1 MKLLFR
7 LSILIFF
14 SSLSFTY
21 AQIGINT
28 QTPDPS
34 SAFDITSSSGGIL
47 IPRLTNSQKN
57 NISNPATGLMIYQI
71 DSTPGFY
78 FYNGTSWEQLIT
90 SVNLLVTSSKIV
102 DGTITSSD
110 LSSGIDATKIGSGL
124 VTDTEFGYID
134 GLTSSAQTQIT
145 GLGTDITTNTTAIS
159 ANTSSITT
167 LSSTISNLTDSDTT
181 YSSGT
186 GLTLNGTTF
195 SIDSSVV
202 TSTYT
207 GGVTINGTV
216 TATKFVGDGSGLTG
230 VTTTSLGDDIVTSS
244 KIVDGTITSSDLSSG
259 IDATKIG
266 SGLVTDTEF
275 GYIDGLTSS
284 AQTQIT
290 GLGTDITT
298 NTTAI
303 SANTSSIT
311 TLSST
316 ISNLTD
322 SDTTYSSGTGLTLNG
337 TTFSIDSSVVTSTYT
352 GGVTIN
358 GTVTATKFVGDGSG
372 LTGISSS
379 SSGLINAGYYSTTEI
394 NNLSPNLGDIVYDY
408 TSATLKIYASTPG
421 NYNQKRLSWDTNRT
435 SYNGFNQTAISDK
448 YYYSGKIIKDCY
460 INYLTYYNTMDS
472 QYKHGFV
479 YKDTDRELSNGKGY
493 KVPDGTFFKAGD
505 YIHFEFLSSNA
516 NLVDNSQPNTS
527 SNTVYRWNSE
537 YDNNE
542 FLEYIDS
549 FTFKIF
555 YQTRVDAGYP
565 ESQWYVDSNNY
576 FALSVGIAPVNK
588 SFKTI
593 IDY

>member
-71 DSTPGFY
+71 DLTPGFY

-110 LSSGIDATKIGSGL
+110 LSSGIDAIKIGSGS

-230 VTTTSLGDDIVTSS
+230 VNSIGLNGFLNYNG
-244 KIVDGTITSSDLSSG
+244 KIVSSSFLISNGDVRGTLNPTTITNGGTPMAPIVVPPGKIYNIKHLFIYKTGTRHKSNFYVDGYPLWGESG
-259 IDATKIG
+259 
-266 SGLVTDTEF
+266 E
-275 GYIDGLTSS
+275 
-284 AQTQIT
+284 
-290 GLGTDITT
+290 
-298 NTTAI
+298 
-303 SANTSSIT
+303 
-311 TLSST
+311 
-316 ISNLTD
+316 
-322 SDTTYSSGTGLTLNG
+322 
-337 TTFSIDSSVVTSTYT
+337 
-352 GGVTIN
+352 GGVTP
-358 GTVTATKFVGDGSG
+358 GEVDFWLHEGQQLSMSYGEWDG
-372 LTGISSS
+372 
-379 SSGLINAGYYSTTEI
+379 
-394 NNLSPNLGDIVYDY
+394 
-408 TSATLKIYASTPG
+408 
-421 NYNQKRLSWDTNRT
+421 
-435 SYNGFNQTAISDK
+435 YNGSF
-448 YYYSGKIIKDCY
+448 G
-460 INYLTYYNTMDS
+460 
-472 QYKHGFV
+472 
-479 YKDTDRELSNGKGY
+479 DR
-493 KVPDGTFFKAGD
+493 
-505 YIHFEFLSSNA
+505 
-516 NLVDNSQPNTS
+516 
-527 SNTVYRWNSE
+527 
-537 YDNNE
+537 
-542 FLEYIDS
+542 
-549 FTFKIF
+549 
-555 YQTRVDAGYP
+555 
-565 ESQWYVDSNNY
+565 WYVLIHIFDKN
-576 FALSVGIAPVNK
+576 
-588 SFKTI
+588 
-593 IDY
+593 

>member
-134 GLTSSAQTQIT
+134 GLTSSAQSQIT

-181 YSSGT
+181 YSSG
-186 GLTLNGTTF
+186 
-195 SIDSSVV
+195 S
-202 TSTYT
+202 
-207 GGVTINGTV
+207 
-216 TATKFVGDGSGLTG
+216 
-230 VTTTSLGDDIVTSS
+230 
-244 KIVDGTITSSDLSSG
+244 
-259 IDATKIG
+259 
-266 SGLVTDTEF
+266 
-275 GYIDGLTSS
+275 
-284 AQTQIT
+284 
-290 GLGTDITT
+290 
-298 NTTAI
+298 
-303 SANTSSIT
+303 
-311 TLSST
+311 
-316 ISNLTD
+316 
-322 SDTTYSSGTGLTLNG
+322 GLTLNG

-394 NNLSPNLGDIVYDY
+394 NNLSPNLGDIVYNY
-408 TSATLKIYASTPG
+408 TSATLMIYAATPG
-421 NYNQKRLSWDTNRT
+421 NYDQKRLSWDTNRS
-435 SYNGFNQTAISDK
+435 SYNTFNQNSISDK

-472 QYKHGFV
+472 QYKHGFI

-527 SNTVYRWNSE
+527 GSTVYRWNSE
-537 YDNNE
+537 YDNNG
-542 FLEYIDS
+542 FLEYIDY
-549 FTFKIF
+549 FTFKWF
-555 YQTRVDAGYP
+555 WKARFDAGYP
-565 ESQWYVDSNNY
+565 ESQWYLDSENY
-576 FALSVGIAPVNK
+576 FALSVGVAPVNK

-593 IDY
+593 VDY